1 MENIWTKSLYNVH
14 IFLKPI
20 FLSGKNY
27 YWIYL
32 CVNSIHDDTKLGQ
45 LKSRV
50 ISF

>member
-1 MENIWTKSLYNVH
+1 MENTWLKSLHNKH

-20 FLSGKNY
+20 LLSGKND

-45 LKSRV
+45 PKSRV